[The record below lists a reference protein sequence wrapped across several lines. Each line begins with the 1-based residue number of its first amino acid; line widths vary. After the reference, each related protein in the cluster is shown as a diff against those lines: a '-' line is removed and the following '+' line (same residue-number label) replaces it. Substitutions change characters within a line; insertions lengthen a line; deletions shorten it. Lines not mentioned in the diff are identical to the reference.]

1 MAAVDWKKIL
11 ALLGSGIV
19 VYAGMRYLLP
29 IAIPFLLGWFLAS
42 MVLPAARW
50 MEKKWRI
57 PRGIGGGFLIG
68 LLTLFLA
75 VGAWKLLA
83 LLVMQLGNLLDK
95 LGLLAERLDGILN
108 TCCQV
113 VESYTGISAESIRQ
127 FLVYQAGRLQEQVQ
141 NNMEASWMGYFVTV
155 IKGAITLVGGVII
168 VAIFGTLVVK
178 DMEAFRE
185 RMNRGRIT
193 GKIMRIGRKIC
204 VAGGR
209 YLKAQVCIMSVV
221 GLVCMAGFWLLK
233 NPYFVVAGV
242 AVGILDAL
250 PLIGVGTI
258 LIPWALIWCL
268 QGEYVLAVG
277 YFLLY
282 VAADLVRQ
290 FLEPRILGKQMGIHP
305 ALMLVSVYG
314 GFFLYG
320 FAGFFLGPVT
330 VLIIKALWEEMENPS
345 CEKINKKQVKK
356 VQKS

>member
-193 GKIMRIGRKIC
+193 GKIMRVGRKIC

-242 AVGILDAL
+242 CFGGGLFSSICGSGSGAAVFG
-250 PLIGVGTI
+250 
-258 LIPWALIWCL
+258 
-268 QGEYVLAVG
+268 
-277 YFLLY
+277 
-282 VAADLVRQ
+282 AADFGETDGDSSCVDAGVCVWRL
-290 FLEPRILGKQMGIHP
+290 FSIWICRIFSGTSDSFDYKSFVGRDGKS
-305 ALMLVSVYG
+305 LL
-314 GFFLYG
+314 
-320 FAGFFLGPVT
+320 
-330 VLIIKALWEEMENPS
+330 
-345 CEKINKKQVKK
+345 
-356 VQKS
+356 

>member
-42 MVLPAARW
+42 MVL
-50 MEKKWRI
+50 RI

-95 LGLLAERLDGILN
+95 LGLLAERLDGFLN

-193 GKIMRIGRKIC
+193 GKIMRVGRKIC

-209 YLKAQVCIMSVV
+209 YLMSVV

-305 ALMLVSVYG
+305 ALMLVSVYD
-314 GFFLYG
+314 Y
-320 FAGFFLGPVT
+320 
-330 VLIIKALWEEMENPS
+330 
-345 CEKINKKQVKK
+345 
-356 VQKS
+356 KSFVGRDGKSLL